1 VNSTAIVNVTIFD
14 GTGGKPFLGYL
25 VVEGNRIRSVKRG
38 KLPAGLAAD
47 TTIDGSGKFLMPGM
61 TEGHAHLSFDSF
73 TCTEDLIAPPPEE
86 HAFLTARVAKT
97 LLDHGFT
104 SAYGASEAKL
114 RLGVAVRNEVDAGR
128 LPGPR
133 IRAGSLE
140 ITVSGGLGDESR
152 LHNPRNCSSLSNGTS
167 PSIVIDGP
175 EEMRKVVRLCCREG
189 CDNIKL
195 DVSGDPFYPA
205 TPAACTTMSLEEIQM
220 AVQTAHAFGKMVNV
234 HARSINSVA
243 HSVTAGVDTIYH
255 AELTDEK
262 TLDMLEAAR
271 HSIFVAPSVGLL
283 HTMLHEGEAH
293 GLPRAV
299 AEGMGIP
306 ALLEESVKTHTA
318 LRKRGIRHLIGG
330 DYGFTWNMQ
339 GTNAR
344 DLKYFVDYYGYSPT
358 EALVCATRNGG
369 LAMRAEGD
377 LGTLQE
383 GMLADMVLV
392 DGDPLK
398 DLTILTDKSRLAM
411 IMKDG
416 AIHTLAESLRRTVQP
431 HSGISHV
438 P

>member
-1 VNSTAIVNVTIFD
+1 VAVKTTLISNASIFD
-14 GTGGKPFLGYL
+14 GTGGEPFAGDLL
-25 VVEGNRIRSVKRG
+25 IEGNSIHSIS
-38 KLPAGLAAD
+38 PAGAQAD
-47 TTIDGSGKFLMPGM
+47 VVAEVKIDAGGKFLMPGM
-61 TEGHAHLSFDSF
+61 TEGHAHLSFDAF

-140 ITVSGGLGDESR
+140 ITVTGGLGDESR
-152 LHNPRNCSSLSNGTS
+152 LHNPRNCSTLSNGS
-167 PSIVIDGP
+167 CPSIVIDGP

-195 DVSGDPFYPA
+195 DVSGDPFYPD
-205 TPAACTTMSLEEIQM
+205 TPADCTTMSLEEIQM
-220 AVQTAHAFGKMVNV
+220 AVQTAHAFGKKVNV
-234 HARSINSVA
+234 HARSIKSVQNSLI
-243 HSVTAGVDTIYH
+243 AGVDMIYH
-255 AELTDEK
+255 AEYSDEQ
-262 TLDMLEAAR
+262 TLDMLEEAR
-271 HSIFVAPSVGLL
+271 DRIFVAPSFGLF
-283 HTMLHEGEAH
+283 HTMLHEGEPH
-293 GLPRAV
+293 GLPRVV

-306 ALLEESVKTHTA
+306 ALIEESVKTHTE
-318 LRKRGIRHLIGG
+318 LRKRGIRHVIGG

-344 DLKYFVDYYGYSPT
+344 DAKHFVDYYGYSPA

-369 LAMRAEGD
+369 LAMRSQGD

-392 DGDPLK
+392 DGDPLQ
-398 DLTILTDKSRLAM
+398 DITLITERDRLLM

-416 AIHTLAESLRRTVQP
+416 EIHSISPSLQGLAS
-431 HSGISHV
+431 
-438 P
+438 